1 MNVVSNKKLIRS
13 RSTLGQIT
21 TIGSLVILGLG
32 LFLSFQGSNMLSWA
46 LLALIVGFIL
56 SQIGIFIGGRFG
68 RSPRPDEIVTSSLK
82 GLDGK
87 YTLYHYI
94 SATPHLLV
102 GPSGVWNVFTY
113 NQGGTIT
120 YDAKKGRWRQKGG
133 NLYLKLF
140 AQENLGRPDLDIESY
155 DRDLRKF
162 LQKVLPEQHEN
173 IEVKPLLVFTNP
185 KVKLEIEGS
194 PVPSLKP
201 DKVKD
206 FMRRNA
212 KTNPMDVALIQ
223 ALQNALPTEDILPK
237 KK

>member
-1 MNVVSNKKLIRS
+1 MNIVSNKKMIRS
-13 RSTLGQIT
+13 RSLIGQIT
-21 TIGSLVILGLG
+21 TFGSLAVLGLG
-32 LFLSFQGSNMLSWA
+32 LYLSFQENMLSWA
-46 LLALIVGFIL
+46 LLSLIIGFIL
-56 SQIGIFIGGRFG
+56 SQVGIFIGGRFG

-87 YTLYHYI
+87 YTLYHYVT
-94 SATPHLLV
+94 ATPHLLV

-113 NQGGTIT
+113 HQGGTIK
-120 YDAKKGRWRQKGG
+120 YDPKKGRWVQKGG

-140 AQENLGRPDLDIESY
+140 AQENLGRPDLDIQSY
-155 DRDLRKF
+155 NNDLQKF
-162 LQKVLPEQHEN
+162 LKKVLPDQYDKV
-173 IEVKPLLVFTNP
+173 EVKPLLLFTNP
-185 KVKLEIEGS
+185 KVKLEIENC

-212 KTNPMDVALIQ
+212 KTDAADVAVIK
-223 ALQNALPTEDILPK
+223 ALQAVLPAEDILPK